1 MNNGFLDCQG
11 PTQTGRTTMVVKTC
25 RKNIIKR
32 NNEELYD
39 HGKEQG
45 TDSKDSLL

>member
-1 MNNGFLDCQG
+1 
-11 PTQTGRTTMVVKTC
+11 MVVKIC

-39 HGKEQG
+39 YGKEQG
-45 TDSKDSLL
+45 IDFKDSLL